1 MHEVAGSRLAP
12 LAAKCQCQS
21 TETEECCGARLRHRD
36 GERIEVRVE
45 AVISFA

>member
-1 MHEVAGSRLAP
+1 MYKVAGSRLAP

-21 TETEECCGARLRHRD
+21 TETEECRGARLGNRD

-45 AVISFA
+45 VAISFA